1 MGFTIPIVERH
12 EGTQLTLVHWIP
24 KIATHELLRQLGGL
38 RWEIFSQY
46 DITIPSKGT
55 VMLELGLGIR
65 ITRGMC
71 LITLR
76 QYIKDKRYSL
86 QNPIVAEDVDDI
98 IIIIQNISDSDVTIN
113 KCDSLCY
120 VLATVLETDLKR
132 KIL

>member
-1 MGFTIPIVERH
+1 
-12 EGTQLTLVHWIP
+12 
-24 KIATHELLRQLGGL
+24 
-38 RWEIFSQY
+38 
-46 DITIPSKGT
+46 
-55 VMLELGLGIR
+55 MLELGLGIR

-113 KCDSLCY
+113 RCDSLCY